1 MKNIRFALKLTLGF
15 GVVLALMILVVG
27 ISWISLREAAEDV
40 ELLAVVEVPR
50 VDITSGV
57 ERASL
62 RSMLEVR
69 QFVLTEDDAFLQ
81 EGRKEIALLRNT
93 VVQVG
98 EHGAAH
104 GYPERQQ
111 AAQKA
116 LGEVK
121 ILEDSL
127 AAMVGLV
134 ERLREARQEARNAGD
149 IYIGE
154 AQEFLKIQNTMLE
167 NDVVRGSM
175 AASMLERIEK
185 VTLMNRVMDRGN
197 EVFVVAERAQR
208 ERDPKLLEEVF
219 PIFEA
224 IQKDLDKLEGISD
237 QDRNLERIRN
247 IKKASQEYKDAISLF
262 LETWQKLVEEEEGV
276 LLKAGERMI
285 AIARGASQ
293 NGFDQ
298 MESLAVSASGAIQK
312 IIAMMLAVTGVAF
325 ALGILMAW
333 YVSRQITKP
342 LALAV
347 ACANRVRE
355 GDFTITREDFGPPC
369 RDETGMLADALTEMV
384 AQQRQA
390 LRGILDNAGEN
401 LGAAESLAAFSEESV
416 ASLEEIRGHIEE
428 ITSLSESNAAS
439 LEQTNAGVEEVS
451 AGASSAAQAASE
463 GAEASVNTSGIS
475 EKAVSQVERV
485 VTEMKQ
491 VGERSRTSMKSMKE
505 VTESVNAITS
515 FVTTITNIA
524 DQTNL
529 LALNAAIEA
538 ARAGEAGRGFSVV
551 AEEVRKLAE
560 ESGRAAQEVTAIIES
575 LQKSTKESLAVTEE
589 SGEVMEQTIRGAEEA
604 LRNLE
609 EVMEEIGKVDRAM
622 QNIAATSQEQAAA
635 SGEMAQGVDRVTKA
649 NAQVVS
655 MMEEIQSATAT
666 STQAAE
672 DIAREAQKVSQ
683 GAEGLQ
689 RLLKR
694 FRLEGERN
702 APKAL
707 QGGARRS

>member
-50 VDITSGV
+50 VNITSGV

-116 LGEVK
+116 LEEVK
-121 ILEDSL
+121 TLEISL
-127 AAMVGLV
+127 AAMAGLV
-134 ERLREARQEARNAGD
+134 ESLREVRQEARNAGD
-149 IYIGE
+149 IYMGE

-175 AASMLERIEK
+175 AASVLERIEK
-185 VTLMNRVMDRGN
+185 VTLMNRIMDRGN

-208 ERDPKLLEEVF
+208 ERDPELLEEVF
-219 PIFEA
+219 SIFEG
-224 IQKDLDKLEGISD
+224 IQKDLDKLESTSD

-247 IKKASQEYKDAISLF
+247 IKKASQEYKDAVSLF
-262 LETWQKLVEEEEGV
+262 LETWQKLLEEEGV

-285 AIARGASQ
+285 VIARGASQ

-355 GDFTITREDFGPPC
+355 GDFTVTREDFGPPC

-463 GAEASVNTSGIS
+463 GAEASVNTAGIS

-683 GAEGLQ
+683 GAESLQ

-707 QGGARRS
+707 QGGAEKS